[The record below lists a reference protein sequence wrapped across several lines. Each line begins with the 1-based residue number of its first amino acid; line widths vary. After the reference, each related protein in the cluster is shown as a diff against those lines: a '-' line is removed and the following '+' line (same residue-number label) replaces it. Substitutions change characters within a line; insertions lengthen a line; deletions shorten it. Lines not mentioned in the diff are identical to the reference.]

1 MVLSPEESLFCAN
14 SSKSPLR
21 SKNLICS
28 KRRRLQK
35 DICKRLCLSSRFLP
49 DLRSRAPRV
58 NTHRLKTRLS
68 LRVAQAS
75 ASART
80 SLKCLRASPSSSL
93 ISLPSCSATPDKS
106 CLKMVCS
113 TKTVQRSKASRS
125 RSRIFEQSERRAVG
139 VFKRRNQSREVSN
152 KKDLVC
158 KKSLPSC
165 WFKFSQNNQEYANL
179 GNQ

>member
-21 SKNLICS
+21 SIKLICS
-28 KRRRLQK
+28 KRKRLLK
-35 DICKRLCLSSRFLP
+35 DICKHLCLSSRFP
-49 DLRSRAPRV
+49 RDLRSRAARAIIR
-58 NTHRLKTRLS
+58 RLKTLLS
-68 LRVAQAS
+68 LRVAPAS
-75 ASART
+75 ASAKT
-80 SLKCLRASPSSSL
+80 SLKCQRASPSSSS

-113 TKTVQRSKASRS
+113 TKTVPRSKASRS

-152 KKDLVC
+152 KKDLAC
-158 KKSLPSC
+158 K
-165 WFKFSQNNQEYANL
+165 
-179 GNQ
+179 